1 MKSITY
7 SIIGTGILFGITY
20 LLYKIITLI
29 PPYVFMGVSVIITTI
44 VLHQII
50 EKGME

>member
-1 MKSITY
+1 MKSIIY
-7 SIIGTGILFGITY
+7 SIIGTGILFGTA
-20 LLYKIITLI
+20 LLIYKIITLI
-29 PPYVFMGVSVIITTI
+29 PPYVFMGVSVVITTI

>member
-7 SIIGTGILFGITY
+7 SIIGTAILFGIAY
-20 LLYKIITLI
+20 FIYRLLTLI
-29 PPYVFMGVSVIITTI
+29 PPYIFLGGCVVVTAIT
-44 VLHQII
+44 LHQII